1 MVIPMNM
8 EIMLVSQTDNLIDK
22 VLKFNE
28 TVVKCALKQP
38 FDIMGCIKENAHG
51 FSPIFAAM
59 KEFGVADT
67 DLTLED
73 ILIDGIV
80 VDEDKAK
87 STPCKCI
94 RYDGKD
100 LCWSPGVIGLLRQ
113 DQIAKYCPTKH
124 YEEKPKLIKHLN
136 EFKKIA
142 EETKG
147 MPLMERIAMM
157 KALLSK
163 HTPETGV
170 YTTSKVPAEMYA
182 EDDEDEDLLDIP
194 VIEPMFEE
202 VPEMDIELDERLPFE
217 DEEMLEKIKKEAEE
231 L

>member
-1 MVIPMNM
+1 MRTEP
-8 EIMLVSQTDNLIDK
+8 LLLSASAQDLIDK
-22 VLKFNE
+22 ILRFNE
-28 TVVKCALKQP
+28 AVVRCSLEEP
-38 FDIMGCIKENAHG
+38 FDILGCLDKKAKEIT
-51 FSPIFAAM
+51 PTFAAM
-59 KEFGVADT
+59 REFGVGEFDVGI
-67 DLTLED
+67 ED
-73 ILIDGIV
+73 MLIDGIV
-80 VDEDKAK
+80 VDEEKAK

-94 RYDGKD
+94 KYDGKD

-170 YTTSKVPAEMYA
+170 YTTSKVPEGMYA

-194 VIEPMFEE
+194 MVEPMFEE
-202 VPEMDIELDERLPFE
+202 VPEMDIELDETLPFE
-217 DEEMLEKIKKEAEE
+217 DEETLEKIKREAKE